1 MSVSLELLTD
11 EAIIDYTKSDGKD
24 QVLFNHRDLDLK
36 YNGIQP
42 IAGGVYDVDIFGSP
56 MEDRCICGKSDN
68 PLLNLVLIAGQEYL
82 QEKRD

>member
-42 IAGGVYDVDIFGSP
+42 IAGGVYDVDILAHPWKIDVFVENSTTL
-56 MEDRCICGKSDN
+56 C
-68 PLLNLVLIAGQEYL
+68 
-82 QEKRD
+82 